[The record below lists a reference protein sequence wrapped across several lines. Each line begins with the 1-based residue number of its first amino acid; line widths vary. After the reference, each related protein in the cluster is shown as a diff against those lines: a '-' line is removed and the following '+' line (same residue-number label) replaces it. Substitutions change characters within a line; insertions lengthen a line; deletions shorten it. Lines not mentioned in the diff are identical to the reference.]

1 MEEQL
6 APLRHAA
13 EIKLHGERLRIDP
26 DAHRRQLVRAVEYRV
41 VDQDVAVQ
49 AVTASAGWRG
59 PVVVVGRAAVVRLAV
74 CKRMADDEHRTV
86 LLARLIL
93 ALAWRQVRIA

>member
-26 DAHRRQLVRAVEYRV
+26 DAI
-41 VDQDVAVQ
+41 
-49 AVTASAGWRG
+49 
-59 PVVVVGRAAVVRLAV
+59 
-74 CKRMADDEHRTV
+74 DDSSYAQSSTG
-86 LLARLIL
+86 
-93 ALAWRQVRIA
+93 